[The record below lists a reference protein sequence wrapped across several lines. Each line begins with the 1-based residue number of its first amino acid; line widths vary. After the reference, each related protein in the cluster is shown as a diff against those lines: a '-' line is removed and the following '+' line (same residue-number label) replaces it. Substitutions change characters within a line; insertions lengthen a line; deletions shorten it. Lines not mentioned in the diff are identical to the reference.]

1 MQPTTTAPQQGAMRS
16 VWLISQFELTRL
28 FLTKR
33 GAVLLAAFAIV
44 WFLILKYPVSYSVG
58 ILANESFGDNIT
70 MFSSQLNLD
79 YLLQWAYSEVAVYW
93 LFAIFIFPF
102 IAVLMTSDQ
111 TASDAT
117 RGTIRFLLL
126 RTSRNQLLFGRF
138 IGQLIIISILIALTM
153 FAAFAMGVWREP
165 SLALAAIPQL
175 LLVASNLVLV
185 CLPFIALMALF
196 NSWIQSSKLS
206 VVFTIILL
214 PIVTGI
220 ISWLSGHISV
230 LEHLLM
236 AIPGVQLTDTVQMA
250 SFQYS
255 SITIP
260 LVQTAAY
267 LGLAQFVLTRKAL

>member
-1 MQPTTTAPQQGAMRS
+1 MQPTTTPPQQGAMRS

-58 ILANESFGDNIT
+58 ILGNESFGENIT
-70 MFSSQLNLD
+70 VFSSQLNLD

-165 SLALAAIPQL
+165 GSALTAIPQL

-250 SFQYS
+250 SFHYS

>member
-1 MQPTTTAPQQGAMRS
+1 MQPTTTPPQQGAMRS

-58 ILANESFGDNIT
+58 ILGNESFGENIT
-70 MFSSQLNLD
+70 VFSSQLNLD

-117 RGTIRFLLL
+117 RGTIRFFLL

-165 SLALAAIPQL
+165 GSALTAIPQL

-220 ISWLSGHISV
+220 ISWLSGHISM

-250 SFQYS
+250 SFHYS

>member
-1 MQPTTTAPQQGAMRS
+1 MQPTTTPPQQGAMRS

-70 MFSSQLNLD
+70 VFSSQLNLD

-165 SLALAAIPQL
+165 SSALAAIPQL

-250 SFQYS
+250 SFHYS
-255 SITIP
+255 SIVIP

>member
-58 ILANESFGDNIT
+58 ILANESFGENIT
-70 MFSSQLNLD
+70 VFSSQLNLD

-153 FAAFAMGVWREP
+153 FAAFTMGVWREP
-165 SLALAAIPQL
+165 SSALAAIPQL

-250 SFQYS
+250 SFHYS
-255 SITIP
+255 SIVIP

>member
-1 MQPTTTAPQQGAMRS
+1 
-16 VWLISQFELTRL
+16 
-28 FLTKR
+28 
-33 GAVLLAAFAIV
+33 
-44 WFLILKYPVSYSVG
+44 
-58 ILANESFGDNIT
+58 

-165 SLALAAIPQL
+165 SSALTAIPQL

-220 ISWLSGHISV
+220 ISWLSGHIPV

>member
-1 MQPTTTAPQQGAMRS
+1 
-16 VWLISQFELTRL
+16 
-28 FLTKR
+28 
-33 GAVLLAAFAIV
+33 
-44 WFLILKYPVSYSVG
+44 
-58 ILANESFGDNIT
+58 
-70 MFSSQLNLD
+70 
-79 YLLQWAYSEVAVYW
+79 
-93 LFAIFIFPF
+93 
-102 IAVLMTSDQ
+102 
-111 TASDAT
+111 
-117 RGTIRFLLL
+117 
-126 RTSRNQLLFGRF
+126 
-138 IGQLIIISILIALTM
+138 M

-165 SLALAAIPQL
+165 GSALTAIPQL

-185 CLPFIALMALF
+185 CLPFIALMSLF

-214 PIVTGI
+214 PIVTGV

>member
-1 MQPTTTAPQQGAMRS
+1 MQPTTTPPQQGAMRS

-58 ILANESFGDNIT
+58 ILGNESFGENIT
-70 MFSSQLNLD
+70 VFSSQLNLD

-165 SLALAAIPQL
+165 GSALTAIPQL

-220 ISWLSGHISV
+220 ISWLSGHISM

-250 SFQYS
+250 SFHYS